1 MVCSASRLVDCKVA
15 AWYLELLFVYGNMNT
30 QILLMGW
37 TKPCKLMGYLP
48 YQLMQDLF
56 HQQYHPNII
65 IIPDHIVSLHS
76 SNGVSW
82 NESPP
87 SHKGGDGTV
96 SVSAYSILSCMTYLA
111 STSIFSCLISSP
123 TIPCGGKHGTYIHI
137 TYKSVYSNNGPNISQ
152 TNRHDSSRMV
162 SILPKWRQDV
172 VKGRHT
178 SGGSSHI
185 PRHLGV
191 LPGVHHGR
199 LNQNAIGCKEDFL
212 NHQNSTYSLYR
223 FIAMYTVLY
232 VYMNI
237 YIYIRMYI

>member
-1 MVCSASRLVDCKVA
+1 
-15 AWYLELLFVYGNMNT
+15 
-30 QILLMGW
+30 
-37 TKPCKLMGYLP
+37 
-48 YQLMQDLF
+48 
-56 HQQYHPNII
+56 
-65 IIPDHIVSLHS
+65 
-76 SNGVSW
+76 
-82 NESPP
+82 
-87 SHKGGDGTV
+87 
-96 SVSAYSILSCMTYLA
+96 MTYLA

-237 YIYIRMYI
+237 YIYTYVYIIIYRICFLYPSDGHFQVANILLQYRGSNDRWWPSPHSPQRSRCCEPACEERQKQRISLFCCQRTRYSPSIPNNRLEPLSNFRRSNMKQKPSISMQLP